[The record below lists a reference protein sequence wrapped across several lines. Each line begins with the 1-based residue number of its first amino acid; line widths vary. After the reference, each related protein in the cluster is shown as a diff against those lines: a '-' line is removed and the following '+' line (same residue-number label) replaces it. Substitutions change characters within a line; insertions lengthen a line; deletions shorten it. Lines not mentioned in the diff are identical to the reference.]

1 MWTAK
6 CSYLTR
12 LYYPPSNYS
21 NAMKE
26 MYDNTLLHPVLGPTK
41 YKCLQPAYTSNNHL
55 GTNRYALERYPFS
68 HPYVLPCDVYPIGL
82 KVMYEGEEDGRGGGG
97 SSSSSSQATNP
108 STAAAKTVWKATLK
122 RSPTKK
128 PRGIG
133 LQNGPYKHSFARLD
147 GRLFE
152 WKYIYNNTIPKNT
165 SWVWKYYQGGF
176 EHGAKGWL
184 ERNNCTTTTTANTPN
199 Y

>member
-6 CSYLTR
+6 CSYLTK

-26 MYDNTLLHPVLGPTK
+26 MYDQTLLHPVLGPTK

-55 GTNRYALERYPFS
+55 GINRYALERYPFS
-68 HPYVLPCDVYPIGL
+68 HPYVLPCDVYPIGF
-82 KVMYEGEEDGRGGGG
+82 KVMYEGEEA
-97 SSSSSSQATNP
+97 SSRTTTVAVE
-108 STAAAKTVWKATLK
+108 KTLWKPALK

-128 PRGIG
+128 PRGVG
-133 LQNGPYKHSFARLD
+133 LQNGPNKHSFARLD

-152 WKYIYNNTIPKNT
+152 WKYIYNNTIPKPT

-184 ERNNCTTTTTANTPN
+184 KRNNCTTPTTTTSSN